1 MLSTAEGFLL
11 GLSVRV
17 SRTGWWLEAGRALG
31 TAWPGASSSLP
42 GPPGLRLARLRPSPR
57 VPLLLTLLA
66 GQHLG

>member
-1 MLSTAEGFLL
+1 MLYTAEGFLL

-42 GPPGLRLARLRPSPR
+42 GPRGFAWRGFGPHPEFPSC
-57 VPLLLTLLA
+57 
-66 GQHLG
+66 